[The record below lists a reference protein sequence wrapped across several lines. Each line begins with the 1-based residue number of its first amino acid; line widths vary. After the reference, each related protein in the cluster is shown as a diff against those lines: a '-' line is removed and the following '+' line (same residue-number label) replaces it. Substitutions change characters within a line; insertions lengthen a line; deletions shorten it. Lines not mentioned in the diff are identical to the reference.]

1 MSEFCVDTTDTWR
14 WLVTL
19 LRISLKRLFS
29 HPLLTVLYTCS
40 LALCVGIL
48 ATPSLYADSVSQAI
62 MRDELA
68 ASANVQHRPTFA
80 VRFYAIPDGTRPLGL
95 KESDQIRAW
104 LAYYLTNGLGLP
116 VRTTYVQNAS
126 PTFKLRALDSDSR
139 YTEKD
144 LTETKV
150 VVAPDI
156 EKHLK
161 TLAGAPYGS
170 TAQGTTLNVWVLSSF
185 AEELGLEVGEKYWLA
200 YPASS
205 LDPIEVQ
212 IAGIVQAV
220 DANEE
225 YWYQPPDALLST
237 VLLTTADGYNTHLA
251 PILPEGAG
259 FIYWYF
265 VIDDAR
271 VNLTYAT
278 RYIKVLESAQYEV
291 EKRLPNGNMDI
302 APLEE
307 LVRARERKR
316 NLSLD
321 LTALTLP
328 MLIVL
333 IQFMVI
339 VTSTYA
345 RSCAR
350 HEAMVTTR
358 GASRGQL
365 LLLTFGEAIVCM
377 IVALPLGLVL
387 GVFLANVLG
396 LANGFLSFT
405 MRDTAPVFLAALDWQ
420 PIVVAVVIGV
430 LTRLWATSQHAN
442 LTIVTYEHH
451 AAGRVKGNVGLRLLL
466 IIILGAISIY
476 AYRQLV
482 ANGGVPLVMT
492 ENTATFTDPLLLLAP
507 SLFLVVV
514 TLFLAESTSLLVG
527 IFSKLLDPVLSA
539 PALVAIRQLA
549 RERDRSRAP
558 VFVLVISLSLGV
570 FYASLAYSSQ
580 IWLRDRLRHTVGADL
595 TFDYAPLDGQSSG
608 GGATGVDA
616 WQLPAQDYEQ
626 IDGVDRATRVANY
639 LARTRIGRSEYRIRL
654 IGIERLSFPAVAY
667 YRPDYAS
674 VLMGELMNRLALK
687 PHGALVPKAI
697 AEEYGLK
704 IGDKMS
710 VVYSYEEGS
719 VTLDYEI
726 VGIFDYFPTVNW
738 NELAMVVN
746 IDTVFEGVGQV
757 LPHSIWIR
765 TSPSADVNAI
775 MKTIGNRGIVTG
787 RPRVLGDLKAV
798 EENKREYIGAL
809 GMMSVSF
816 LASLV
821 VAAVGTLVHLF
832 AGLVLHRSGFA
843 LMRGIGFHLR
853 EIIASVLLEYVII
866 ITAGIGWGASVGLAA
881 SQLYGRYLPLIA
893 PTTSSIPPFIAYS
906 DVNTTWWIM
915 IAMALTSLAIVTLVS
930 IYLRRQRIF
939 EVLRMG

>member
-1 MSEFCVDTTDTWR
+1 
-14 WLVTL
+14 
-19 LRISLKRLFS
+19 
-29 HPLLTVLYTCS
+29 
-40 LALCVGIL
+40 
-48 ATPSLYADSVSQAI
+48 

-68 ASANVQHRPTFA
+68 ASANVQHRPTFT
-80 VRFYAIPDGTRPLGL
+80 VRFYAIPDATRPLGL
-95 KESDQIRAW
+95 AQSEQIRAW
-104 LAYYLTNGLGLP
+104 LAQLLAKGLGLP

-126 PTFKLRALDSDSR
+126 PTFLLRALDDDSR
-139 YTEKD
+139 YKEKN

-170 TAQGTTLNVWVLSSF
+170 AAKGTALNVWVLSSF
-185 AEELGLEVGEKYWLA
+185 DEELGLAVGEKYWLT

-205 LDPIEVQ
+205 LDRIEVQ

-237 VLLTTADGYNTHLA
+237 VLLTTVDGYNTHLA
-251 PILPEGAG
+251 PILPKGAG

-271 VNLTYAT
+271 VNLSYAT
-278 RYIKVLESAQYEV
+278 RYIKVLETAQYEV
-291 EKRLPNGNMDI
+291 EIRLPNGSMDI

-328 MLIVL
+328 LLIVL

-339 VTSTYA
+339 VSSTYA

-387 GVFLANVLG
+387 GIFLANILG
-396 LANGFLSFT
+396 MANGFLSFT
-405 MRDTAPVFLAALDWQ
+405 MRDTAPVFIAALDWQ
-420 PIVVAVVIGV
+420 PIVAAVVIGV

-442 LTIVTYEHH
+442 LTIVTYERH
-451 AAGRVKGNVGLRLLL
+451 ATGRMKGNTGLRLLL
-466 IIILGAISIY
+466 IVLLGAISIY
-476 AYRQLV
+476 TYQQLV
-482 ANGGVPLVMT
+482 ANGGVPLVLAEESVT
-492 ENTATFTDPLLLLAP
+492 LTNPLLLLAP

-514 TLFLAESTSLLVG
+514 TLFLAESTSFLVG

-539 PALVAIRQLA
+539 PVLVAIRQLA
-549 RERDRSRAP
+549 RDRDRSRVP

-580 IWLRDRLRHTVGADL
+580 IWMRDRLRQSVGADL
-595 TFDYAPLDGQSSG
+595 AFDHATLEGQASG
-608 GGATGVDA
+608 GGATGADA

-626 IDGVDRATRVANY
+626 IEGVVRATRVANY
-639 LARTRIGRSEYRIRL
+639 LARTQIGRSERRIRL

-667 YRPDYAS
+667 FRFDYSS
-674 VLMGELMNRLALK
+674 VPMGELMNRLALK
-687 PHGALVPKAI
+687 PHGALVPEAI
-697 AEEYGLK
+697 ARQYGLK
-704 IGDKMS
+704 IGDPLS
-710 VVYSYEEGS
+710 VVFSYEEGS

-726 VGIFDYFPTVNW
+726 VGIFDYFPTIMW

-746 IDTVFEGVGQV
+746 IDTIFEGVGQV

-765 TSPSADVNAI
+765 TSPSADVTAI
-775 MKTIGNRGIVTG
+775 MTMIGNRGVVTG
-787 RPRVLGDLKAV
+787 RPRVLGDLKAL
-798 EENKREYIGAL
+798 EENRREYIGAL

-816 LASLV
+816 LASLL
-821 VAAVGTLVHLF
+821 VAAVGALVHLF
-832 AGLVLHRSGFA
+832 AGLVLHKGGYA
-843 LMRGIGFHLR
+843 LLRGIGFHLR
-853 EIIASVLLEYVII
+853 EIMASVLLEYAII
-866 ITAGIGWGASVGLAA
+866 INAGIGWGASVGLAA
-881 SQLYGRYLPLIA
+881 SQLYGRYILLIA
-893 PTTSSIPPFIAYS
+893 PSASTIPPFIAYS

-915 IAMALTSLAIVTLVS
+915 IAMAITTLAIVTLVS